1 MFDRKKCSPEDSD
14 NPYSCMDDDIIIDIA
29 RIINREMNA
38 GIDLKQCP
46 RVVQQQ
52 ICEKLN
58 KPEHKLL
65 DMHNIIDK
73 LPKSKLKR
81 FRESFRPEMPDEW
94 SSDYNTWLTTTDID
108 EVMKQYERDD
118 KSLYYCGA
126 VPMDFAQCEFPNK
139 LCRFNLSKL
148 LKRGKTKIAIVF
160 NTDDHDESGEHWIS
174 MYIDCKGKNLDRPCI
189 YFHDSAG
196 SDPPQEVMD
205 FVERVKQQGKRN
217 GIIFTFLQNDRPHQT
232 GSTECGI
239 YCLHFLI
246 YMIQNGDFMKYIRN
260 RKGDKYIE
268 KYRKIFFID

>member
-1 MFDRKKCSPEDSD
+1 MFDRTKCSPEDSD
-14 NPYSCMDDDIIIDIA
+14 NPYSCMDDDIIIDIG
-29 RIINREMNA
+29 RIVNSEMNA

-46 RVVQQQ
+46 RVVQKQ
-52 ICEKLN
+52 ICLKLN

-73 LPKSKLKR
+73 LSKSKLER

-94 SSDYNTWLTTTDID
+94 SSNYNTWLTTTDID
-108 EVMKQYERDD
+108 EVLKQYERDD

-126 VPMDFAQCEFPNK
+126 IPMDFAECKFPNK
-139 LCRFNLSKL
+139 LCSFNLSKL
-148 LKRGKTKIAIVF
+148 LKQGKSKIAIVF

-174 MYIDCKGKNLDRPCI
+174 MYIDCKGKNLDQPCI

-196 SDPPQEVMD
+196 SDPPQEVMEL
-205 FVERVKQQGKRN
+205 VERVKKQGKKN
-217 GIIFTFLQNDRPHQT
+217 EITFTFLQNDRPHQS

-239 YCLHFLI
+239 YSLHFLI

-260 RKGDKYIE
+260 KKGDKYIE
-268 KYRKIFFID
+268 KYRKIFFIE